1 MEQQINNNSGI
12 IDAWNKLNKVNNK
25 ISLLETL
32 IENQYDIKSS
42 KLKDILTSCSV
53 SNSDKFIN
61 AIVSKD
67 DHALELREQYK
78 LKNAYENYI
87 LNEIKILKLSEPSLC
102 IAFLKEYSLKKDNKR
117 YSWEDIAKEMG
128 FSVAQCRRYY
138 DEYKGRTPD
147 DNSWV
152 VDVVNIK

>member
-1 MEQQINNNSGI
+1 MTI
-12 IDAWNKLNKVNNK
+12 IDYWNELNKINNK

-32 IENQYDIKSS
+32 LKTQYSIGSS
-42 KLKDILTSCSV
+42 KLKEILTNCSV

-61 AIVSKD
+61 MITSKD
-67 DHALELREQYK
+67 ENALDLREQYIRR
-78 LKNAYENYI
+78 NAYENYI

-138 DEYKGRTPD
+138 DEYKGRTPS
-147 DNSWV
+147 DNSWSID
-152 VDVVNIK
+152 DVKAK